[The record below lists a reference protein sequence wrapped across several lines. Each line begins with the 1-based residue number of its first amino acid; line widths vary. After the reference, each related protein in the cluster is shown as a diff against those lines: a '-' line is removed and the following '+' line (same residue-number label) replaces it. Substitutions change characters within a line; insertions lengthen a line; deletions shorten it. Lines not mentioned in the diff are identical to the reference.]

1 MEQNSAEALLDEV
14 VCSGVA
20 IDVFHA
26 DFVRRL
32 FEELDDFVQPINKTG
47 IGKVFFANLQ
57 IILERHLY
65 LSLMR
70 LYEPYSKR
78 NPGRSIPAA
87 VHLISSRAADLRII
101 DRKALVD
108 YLTGIGG
115 LDSGPPPLRDEEVS
129 LRLAACL
136 EAAMPKADSS
146 SDRPLDQA
154 LAKLKA
160 VRDKMIAHPDG
171 IDPVSILVPEWP
183 KIAEL
188 IQIADRFVV
197 LVAQAYLGV
206 HHDLTSDTGWPV
218 TSLRRLLKLAGLEPG
233 AVPSRSDAT

>member
-1 MEQNSAEALLDEV
+1 MEQKSAEALLDEV

-26 DFVRRL
+26 DYVRRL
-32 FEELDDFVQPINKTG
+32 FEELDGFVQAINNTG

-87 VHLISSRAADLRII
+87 VHLISSRAADLRIT
-101 DRKALVD
+101 DRKPLAE
-108 YLTGIGG
+108 YLPGIGA
-115 LDSGPPPLRDEEVS
+115 LDTGAPPLRDEEVS

-136 EAAMPKADSS
+136 EAAVPKADSS

-160 VRDKMIAHPDG
+160 VRDKMIAHHDRV
-171 IDPVSILVPEWP
+171 DPASLLVPEWP
-183 KIAEL
+183 KIVEL
-188 IQIADRFVV
+188 IHIAGRFVV
-197 LVAQAYLGV
+197 LVAEAYLGV
-206 HHDLTSDTGWPV
+206 QHDLASDTGWPV
-218 TSLRRLLKLAGLEPG
+218 TSVRRLLKRAGLEPD
-233 AVPSRSDAT
+233 AVPSGSDAT